1 MTHDMTQSEPLILA
15 SQSPRR
21 RALLAASGVEFDVCV
36 SNTDESLHLT
46 SGAPRVVAL
55 KTALAKGEA
64 IAETAPLGRL
74 ILSADTIVIID
85 GEILNKPADRAE
97 ARAMLTRLSGRT
109 HEVITGIALIR
120 AGGEALVDAVSA
132 KVRFHALAPSLIDDY
147 VYSGEA
153 DDKAGS
159 YGIQGLGSQLVA
171 AVDGDLTGVI
181 GLPMSRLREMLIE
194 MTGRDWFSGRS
205 LRADAKAAFAEL
217 SRLPAACLGG
227 IPG

>member
-1 MTHDMTQSEPLILA
+1 MSQPEPLILA

-21 RALLAASGVEFDVCV
+21 RALLAASAIQFDVCV
-36 SNTDESLHLT
+36 SNADESMHLE

-64 IAETAPLGRL
+64 VAETAQPNRL
-74 ILSADTIVIID
+74 ILSADTIVVID

-97 ARAMLTRLSGRT
+97 ARAMLGRLSGRS
-109 HEVITGIALIR
+109 HEVITGVTLLR

-132 KVRFHALAPSLIDDY
+132 RVLFHKLDPSLINDY
-147 VYSGEA
+147 VDSGEA

-159 YGIQGLGSQLVA
+159 YGIQGLGARLVA

-181 GLPMSRLREMLIE
+181 GLPMARLRGMLVE
-194 MTGRDWFSGRS
+194 FTGADWFAGRS
-205 LRADAKAAFAEL
+205 LRTDALAAFADL
-217 SRLPAACLGG
+217 AKLPPACLDG
-227 IPG
+227 IPE

>member
-1 MTHDMTQSEPLILA
+1 MSQPEPLILA

-21 RALLAASGVEFDVCV
+21 RALLAASGLEFEVCV
-36 SNTDESLHLT
+36 SNTDETLHLT

-64 IAETAPLGRL
+64 IAEGAPAGRL
-74 ILSADTIVIID
+74 VLAADTIVIID

-97 ARAMLTRLSGRT
+97 ARAMLGRLSGRT
-109 HEVITGIALIR
+109 HEVVTGMALLR
-120 AGGEALVDAVSA
+120 AGGEALVDAVPA
-132 KVRFHALAPSLIDDY
+132 KVRFHELSPALINEY
-147 VYSGEA
+147 VDSGEA

-159 YGIQGLGSQLVA
+159 YGIQGLGARLVA

-181 GLPMSRLREMLIE
+181 GLPMKRLREMFIE
-194 MTGRDWFSGRS
+194 MTGRDWLAGRS

-217 SRLPAACLGG
+217 ARLDPACLDG